1 MKFFIDTANIE
12 EIKMGL
18 ELGLVDGVT
27 TNPTL
32 IAKEKK
38 PFLELVTEILKLVP
52 GPVSIEVTATDA
64 DGMVKEAKKY
74 AKLGDNAVIKIPTT
88 NEGLKAIRRLT
99 LEGIKTN
106 ATLIFSP
113 SQALLVAKAGA
124 TYASPFIGRLDDI
137 SQKGMVLIE
146 QVLTI
151 YDNYCF
157 DTEVIVASVRN
168 PMHVVEAAL
177 LGAHIATIPFSTIK
191 QLINHPLTD
200 IGLERFLKDWQTY
213 NEAVSSKKKGGR

>member
-12 EIKMGL
+12 EIKKGL

-27 TNPTL
+27 TNPSL

-38 PFLELVTEILKLVP
+38 PFLDLVKEILKTVP
-52 GPVSIEVTATDA
+52 GPVSIEVTATCYD
-64 DGMVKEAKKY
+64 DMVREARKY
-74 AKLGDNAVIKIPTT
+74 AKMADNVVIKVPCTT
-88 NEGLKAIRRLT
+88 DGLKVIKT
-99 LEGIKTN
+99 LSEDGIKTN

-137 SQKGMVLIE
+137 SQRGMELIE

-151 YDNYCF
+151 YNNYDF
-157 DTEVIVASVRN
+157 ATEVIVASIRHS
-168 PMHVVEAAL
+168 MHVVEAAL
-177 LGAHIATIPFSTIK
+177 LGAHIATIPFSTIR
-191 QLINHPLTD
+191 QLIKHPLTD
-200 IGLERFLKDWQTY
+200 IGLEKFLKDWENY
-213 NEAVSSKKKGGR
+213 NKELTNNPKKKN